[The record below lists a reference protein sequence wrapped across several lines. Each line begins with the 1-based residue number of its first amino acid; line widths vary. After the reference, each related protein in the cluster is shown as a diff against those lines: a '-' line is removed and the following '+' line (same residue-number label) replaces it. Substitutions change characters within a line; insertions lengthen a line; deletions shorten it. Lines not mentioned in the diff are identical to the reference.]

1 MLMSISKTFVEWS
14 DVVCHNEFLKRI
26 VIRERNTRQ

>member
-14 DVVCHNEFLKRI
+14 NVVCYNEFLKRI